1 MTDSW
6 PLRTIADC
14 ASPEPYATQIG
25 PFGKALTP
33 EEYTPSGVPLLRGV
47 NVNQGRFHDDDFVF
61 ISEETADRMWKYESF
76 PGDVLFV
83 HKGTLGK
90 IGLMPKS
97 RRFDRYIMGN
107 SMLRVRCD
115 HSKLLPEYLYY
126 WLCSADG
133 QHYIL
138 SRVSQVGVPQI
149 QRPLTTLREATLPVP
164 PVGYQKAVVDI
175 LGTLDDKIEL
185 NRRMNETLEGMAR
198 AIFKSWFVDFDPVR
212 AKADGRDPVG
222 MDPATASLFPDSFED
237 SPLGKIPKGWRV
249 GTVGDLVIKV
259 AMGPFGSSIKTDNF
273 VDAGVPVVRG
283 GNLTSGFIDDSFV
296 FLREEKADELKNA
309 NAFSGDLVIT
319 HRGTL
324 GQVGLIPKKAR
335 FPRYV
340 VSQSQMLVRPD
351 VTKAPSHFLFL
362 FLTSPSGQSELL
374 ANTSQTGVPAIARPT
389 SSVKAIRLVAPVLAV
404 LRRFELFAES
414 IFAVKDDRVAQSR
427 MLTNLRDSLLPRLLS
442 GELRVPEAERM
453 VEAAT

>member
-1 MTDSW
+1 MKDSW

-14 ASPEPYATQIG
+14 ASQEPYATQIG

-33 EEYTPSGVPLLRGV
+33 DEYTPSGVPLLRGV

-97 RRFDRYIMGN
+97 RRFNRYIMGN

-149 QRPLTTLREATLPVP
+149 QRPLATLREAKLPIP
-164 PVGYQKAVVDI
+164 PVGYQKAVVDV

-185 NRRMNETLEGMAR
+185 NRRMNETLEAMAR

-212 AKADGRDPVG
+212 AKSEGRQPQGIPAHIAD
-222 MDPATASLFPDSFED
+222 LFPSTFQD
-237 SPLGKIPKGWRV
+237 SPLGPIPEGWHV
-249 GTVGDLVIKV
+249 
-259 AMGPFGSSIKTDNF
+259 
-273 VDAGVPVVRG
+273 
-283 GNLTSGFIDDSFV
+283 
-296 FLREEKADELKNA
+296 E
-309 NAFSGDLVIT
+309 
-319 HRGTL
+319 TL
-324 GQVGLIPKKAR
+324 GDIATNPRDGVSPTETTPGTPYIGLEHMPRRSIALDSWGDAEDVSSGKFR
-335 FPRYV
+335 FV
-340 VSQSQMLVRPD
+340 KGSILFGKLRPYFH
-351 VTKAPSHFLFL
+351 KI
-362 FLTSPSGQSELL
+362 G
-374 ANTSQTGVPAIARPT
+374 
-389 SSVKAIRLVAPVLAV
+389 VAPVDGVCSTDILVLEPAHADWNGFVLGHVSSREFVAYTDAGSRGTKMPRTNWNDMAAYRLAV
-404 LRRFELFAES
+404 PPQKLAAAFTHETAAFVELVVNNIHES
-414 IFAVKDDRVAQSR
+414 RTLAD
-427 MLTNLRDSLLPRLLS
+427 LRDTLLPRLLS
-442 GELRVPEAERM
+442 GDIRTLERDDG
-453 VEAAT
+453 